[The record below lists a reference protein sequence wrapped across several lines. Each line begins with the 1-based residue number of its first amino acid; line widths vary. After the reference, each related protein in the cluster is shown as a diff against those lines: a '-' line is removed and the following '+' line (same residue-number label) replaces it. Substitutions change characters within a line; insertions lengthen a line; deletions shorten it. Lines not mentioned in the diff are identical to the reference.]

1 MNIYSPLALNSVK
14 LINNICISNI
24 NDISFQLIILSKN
37 YYCFIFQE
45 IKYSKKK
52 ICKVWDLNP
61 RVLSTNDLKSLPLD
75 RSGNLA
81 M

>member
-1 MNIYSPLALNSVK
+1 MIINI
-14 LINNICISNI
+14 
-24 NDISFQLIILSKN
+24 
-37 YYCFIFQE
+37 
-45 IKYSKKK
+45 IKAK

-81 M
+81 IYFFNNINNKYVFLLTYINLLIFYNYILF

>member
-1 MNIYSPLALNSVK
+1 MLDFPNLLYIT
-14 LINNICISNI
+14 
-24 NDISFQLIILSKN
+24 D
-37 YYCFIFQE
+37 
-45 IKYSKKK
+45 KK

-81 M
+81 IQYFYFFYPNKSKFFNIFLS